1 LQRGTS
7 IGTSDDLA
15 YSPYRV
21 FEREEWARLR
31 ADTPMTLT
39 QPELERLSGVIERI
53 SIADVEEIYLPL
65 SRLLNL
71 YVAASQELHTASTR
85 FLHQE
90 GRQTPF
96 IIGIAGSV
104 AVGKS
109 TTARVLR
116 ELLAR
121 WPDHPRVDLVTTDG
135 FLYPNAVLEERNLMS
150 RKGFPESFDTKRLLQ
165 FLADVK
171 AGRSRVTAPVY
182 SHFHYDVVPDQTITV
197 DRPDILIV
205 EGLNVLQP
213 ARLPKDGKAIPYVS
227 DFFDFSIYIDADD
240 ETIESW
246 YISRFLRLRETAFR
260 DPGAYFHRYASLS
273 DEAARQRA
281 IEIWRSINAVNL
293 RRNILPRGHARNCC
307 CGKPRRIR
315 LRRSSCANSKSVL
328 IRAKKSRQKRRQ
340 LFALGSMAEKSP
352 RGAVI
357 SRASGRELICQLRV
371 WPHVGHVCACTRGFQ
386 VFAASRIPAWN
397 SNVFWIAKNWLAET
411 VAANI
416 ANGSRASGS
425 RGSGGS
431 GCVSTCTFSRPRTGC
446 SFVSASV
453 GCAGPRLIGSDCTFS
468 GAVIEAAGCAA

>member
-293 RRNILPRGHARNCC
+293 RRNILPTR
-307 CGKPRRIR
+307 P
-315 LRRSSCANSKSVL
+315 
-328 IRAKKSRQKRRQ
+328 RAKLLLRK
-340 LFALGSMAEKSP
+340 AETHTI
-352 RGAVI
+352 AQV
-357 SRASGRELICQLRV
+357 QLR
-371 WPHVGHVCACTRGFQ
+371 
-386 VFAASRIPAWN
+386 
-397 SNVFWIAKNWLAET
+397 KL
-411 VAANI
+411 
-416 ANGSRASGS
+416 
-425 RGSGGS
+425 
-431 GCVSTCTFSRPRTGC
+431 
-446 SFVSASV
+446 
-453 GCAGPRLIGSDCTFS
+453 
-468 GAVIEAAGCAA
+468 